1 MKKIAFVFDGL
12 EQGGIER
19 IGVDYVRMCRELGYE
34 VDVYNLA
41 PKHYVTAQFLPKDV
55 EVFIKP
61 FSKYLCPEF
70 YIKLVQK
77 YWWGKYAYSFI
88 SPIISFIQFFYKLLS
103 KKRKYDYAIAIAGHV
118 PDISFITKNFIKSK
132 VKITWCHG
140 SILSYYSMS
149 SAYSYLYKKI
159 DRFVVLSSVG
169 QKDIYVGNRYM
180 FDKKIFKIYNPT
192 YFSINK
198 CDSTNIKQYKK
209 LYKDYILMVGRFEFG
224 KCQDVAIKVIKE
236 LKNRGLE
243 KNIVFIGDGST
254 ITTMKNL
261 AKAEGVE
268 NLCIFTGYQ
277 SNVQDYIAASYIN
290 ILLSRWEGLPTV
302 IIEAMTIGKP
312 CVMNSCDDGEV
323 SGNGKYCK
331 LVNLENVDSIADNL
345 YELYTDKKVYKKY
358 QQLSLDRAK
367 DFTPETVK
375 FKLQELLS

>member
-1 MKKIAFVFDGL
+1 
-12 EQGGIER
+12 
-19 IGVDYVRMCRELGYE
+19 
-34 VDVYNLA
+34 
-41 PKHYVTAQFLPKDV
+41 
-55 EVFIKP
+55 
-61 FSKYLCPEF
+61 
-70 YIKLVQK
+70 
-77 YWWGKYAYSFI
+77 
-88 SPIISFIQFFYKLLS
+88 
-103 KKRKYDYAIAIAGHV
+103 
-118 PDISFITKNFIKSK
+118 
-132 VKITWCHG
+132 
-140 SILSYYSMS
+140 
-149 SAYSYLYKKI
+149 
-159 DRFVVLSSVG
+159 
-169 QKDIYVGNRYM
+169 M

-302 IIEAMTIGKP
+302 MIEAMTIGKP